1 MSINHEH
8 AGQRVYFHPDYL
20 EPVRSGAKRATIRY
34 RDPVDPGPADL
45 VFQTD
50 PEVVLAGEVTD
61 VSPKRLA
68 EVTDEEAVAAG
79 NRDHADLLARL
90 PRHYPEIT
98 ADDEV
103 TIVRFRVL
111 PQRA

>member
-1 MSINHEH
+1 MSINHEY

-20 EPVRSGAKRATIRY
+20 EAVRRGAKHATIRY
-34 RDPVDPGPADL
+34 RDPITPGPADL

-50 PEVVLAGEVTD
+50 PEVVVAGEVTN
-61 VSPKRLA
+61 VSSKRLA
-68 EVTDEEAVAAG
+68 EVTDDEAAAVG

-90 PRHYPEIT
+90 PRHYPDIT

-103 TIVRFRVL
+103 TIVHFRVL